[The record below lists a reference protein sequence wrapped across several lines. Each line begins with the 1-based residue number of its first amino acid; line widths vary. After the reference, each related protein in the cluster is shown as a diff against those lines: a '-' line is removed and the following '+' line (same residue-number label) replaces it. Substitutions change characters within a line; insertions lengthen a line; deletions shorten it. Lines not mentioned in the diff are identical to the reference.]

1 MQGWR
6 SPEASGCI
14 RTALAVRRE
23 ASVMSEKG
31 QETSGIQRTGA
42 DEKIVC
48 KELKAFCWG
57 PVQDQGWSFQVRRI
71 MGATILEYLGMNL

>member
-6 SPEASGCI
+6 SPKASGCI
-14 RTALAVRRE
+14 RMAPATRRE

-31 QETSGIQRTGA
+31 QETSGIQRMGA
-42 DEKIVC
+42 DEKMAC

-57 PVQDQGWSFQVRRI
+57 SAQDQRWSFQVRRT
-71 MGATILEYLGMNL
+71 MGMTMLE